1 MTAAVSNAGHGE
13 ASWDLPLLAVVGA
26 LVLLGVLGVYSAS
39 VSYAAERTGWSGY
52 YLLRQVIYLTLAA
65 GVGCA
70 VALTPLELVRR
81 VAGGTL
87 VVGLAALV
95 LVLVPGIG
103 REVNGA
109 VRWISL
115 GPIALQPS
123 EFIKVAYVVYAANL
137 LARETVVAQ
146 ASPAR
151 LLLVGPVTTLVLI
164 CGLLL
169 LEPDFGAAVVL
180 VATAAGLLLVAGLNW
195 RHFVFM
201 LVGCGCMLALL
212 AVTSPYRMARLT
224 AFLDPWA
231 DPFGDGFQLTQAL
244 MAFGRGGWFGVGLG
258 ESVQKLFYLPEAHTD
273 FLLAII
279 AEEVGLL
286 GVLAVLALFCA
297 LVVRAFS
304 IGYGALRGG
313 RRFGGLLSYGVGLLV
328 GIQAFVNMGVNMGML
343 PTKGLTLPLMS
354 YGGSSLIA
362 SGIAIGLLLR
372 VDYEGR
378 AGGAA

>member
-1 MTAAVSNAGHGE
+1 MTSGAVAVREPGID
-13 ASWDLPLLAVVGA
+13 WDLLLLGVTAA

-39 VSYAAERTGWSGY
+39 ISYAAERAGWSAY
-52 YLLRQVIYLTLAA
+52 YLVRQGSYL
-65 GVGCA
+65 VVA
-70 VALTPLELVRR
+70 VALASALAFVPLEQMRR
-81 VAGGTL
+81 LAGAGM
-87 VVGLAALV
+87 VFGLAALV

-109 VRWISL
+109 MRWVSL
-115 GPIALQPS
+115 GPLALQPS
-123 EFIKVAYVVYAANL
+123 EFIKPLFVLYTASL
-137 LARETVVAQ
+137 LSRETQVELGNR
-146 ASPAR
+146 AR

-180 VATAAGLLLVAGLNW
+180 VATATGVLLVAGLSW
-195 RHFVFM
+195 RHFAY
-201 LVGCGCMLALL
+201 LIAGCGCMLALL

-224 AFLDPWA
+224 AFVDPWA

-273 FLLAII
+273 FLLAIL
-279 AEEVGLL
+279 AEELGLVGVLVVLMLFSVLVLRIFSIAHRALRDGARFSALLAYGIGLL
-286 GVLAVLALFCA
+286 
-297 LVVRAFS
+297 
-304 IGYGALRGG
+304 I
-313 RRFGGLLSYGVGLLV
+313 
-328 GIQAFVNMGVNMGML
+328 GIQAFVNMGVNMGLL

-362 SGIAIGLLLR
+362 NAVAIGLVLR
-372 VDYEGR
+372 VDHER
-378 AGGAA
+378 RHGGAP

>member
-1 MTAAVSNAGHGE
+1 MTSGAVAVREPGVD
-13 ASWDLPLLAVVGA
+13 WDLLLLGVTAA

-39 VSYAAERTGWSGY
+39 ISYAAERTGWSAY
-52 YLLRQVIYLTLAA
+52 YLVRQGSYL
-65 GVGCA
+65 VVA
-70 VALTPLELVRR
+70 VALAGALAFVPLEQMRR
-81 VAGGTL
+81 LAGAGM
-87 VVGLAALV
+87 VFGLAALV

-109 VRWISL
+109 MRWVSL
-115 GPIALQPS
+115 GPLALQPS
-123 EFIKVAYVVYAANL
+123 EFIKPLFVLYTAGL
-137 LARETVVAQ
+137 LSRETQVEQ
-146 ASPAR
+146 GNRAR

-180 VATAAGLLLVAGLNW
+180 VATATGVLLVAGLSW
-195 RHFVFM
+195 RHFAY
-201 LVGCGCMLALL
+201 LIVGCGCMLALL

-224 AFLDPWA
+224 AFVDPWA

-273 FLLAII
+273 FLLAIL
-279 AEEVGLL
+279 AEELGLV
-286 GVLAVLALFCA
+286 GVLVVLMLFSV
-297 LVVRAFS
+297 LVLRIFS
-304 IGYGALRGG
+304 IGHAALRDGA
-313 RRFGGLLSYGVGLLV
+313 RFSALLAYGIGLLI
-328 GIQAFVNMGVNMGML
+328 GIQAFVNMGVNMGLL

-362 SGIAIGLLLR
+362 NAVAIGLVLR
-372 VDYEGR
+372 VDHER
-378 AGGAA
+378 RLGGAP